1 MANNEK
7 KETGAAIAPAKE
19 KSTLV
24 HDTICLFVITL
35 IAGILLGA
43 VYTITKKPIEDQTE
57 KAKQEAY
64 AAVYDGAEFVSD
76 NKINKAL
83 EDFNSNLA
91 AGKVSSESMGSLSDV
106 VISEVLKA
114 QVDGKDAGY
123 VVTCSGKCYGGA
135 VTMALG
141 IDAEGVIQG
150 IQITDCS
157 NETPGLGQNSTGK
170 DWNGQYVGTNSSQDL
185 NVVKDGS
192 GSADAGTINAISGA
206 TITSSAVTRAIDG
219 TFQFVASLQQ

>member
-7 KETGAAIAPAKE
+7 KETAPVQE

-35 IAGILLGA
+35 IAGVLLGA
-43 VYTITKKPIEDQTE
+43 VYTITKKPIEGQTE

-64 AAVYDGAEFVSD
+64 AAVYEGADFVSD
-76 NKINKAL
+76 DQLNKKLEQFNKDL
-83 EDFNSNLA
+83 K
-91 AGKVSSESMGSLSDV
+91 AGKVSSENMGGLSDV
-106 VISEVLKA
+106 AISEVLKA

-123 VVTCSGKCYGGA
+123 VVTCSGKGYGGA

-141 IDAEGVIQG
+141 IDADGAIQG

-157 NETPGLGQNSTGK
+157 NETPGLGQNSTNES
-170 DWNGQYVGTNSSQDL
+170 WNGQYVGTSINQDL

-219 TFQFVASLQQ
+219 TFQFIASLQQ